1 MFGQRLADQNHVKM
15 QTTTKMEITW
25 KNQNGISR
33 SCIDG
38 RNMENRVLGKKN
50 VVREKS
56 FAFALRTVRL
66 AKFLRDAKREFV
78 LSKQILRSGTA
89 IGALVRESEH
99 AQSRADFISKLSIAL
114 KEANETDY
122 WIDLLHQSDYLTSDQ
137 FQSIHRDIQ
146 ELIRLLVSIV
156 KSTKSSLP
164 KS

>member
-1 MFGQRLADQNHVKM
+1 LGKDWLTKIGLKM
-15 QTTTKMEITW
+15 QITTKMEITW
-25 KNQNGISR
+25 KNQNGKSR
-33 SCIDG
+33 SCMDR
-38 RNMENRVLGKKN
+38 RNMESRVLGKKN

-56 FAFALRTVRL
+56 FAFALRMVRL

-78 LSKQILRSGTA
+78 LSKQVLRSGTA

-137 FQSIHRDIQ
+137 FQSIRRDIQ

-156 KSTKSSLP
+156 KSTKSSPP

>member
-1 MFGQRLADQNHVKM
+1 M
-15 QTTTKMEITW
+15 QIVTKMGSTW
-25 KNQNGISR
+25 KNQNGKSR
-33 SCIDG
+33 SCLVG
-38 RNMENRVLGKKN
+38 WSMESRGVAKKN

-78 LSKQILRSGTA
+78 LSKQVLRSGRA

-122 WIDLLHQSDYLTSDQ
+122 WIDLLHQSDLLTSDQ

-156 KSTKSSLP
+156 KSTKSSP
-164 KS
+164 P